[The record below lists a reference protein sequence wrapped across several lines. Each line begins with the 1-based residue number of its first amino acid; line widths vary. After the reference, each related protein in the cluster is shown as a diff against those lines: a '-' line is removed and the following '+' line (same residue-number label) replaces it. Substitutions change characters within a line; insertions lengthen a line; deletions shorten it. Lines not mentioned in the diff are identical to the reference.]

1 VVFLGLCSAKGSPG
15 VTVSGL
21 AFTLAWP
28 GPVILAECDP
38 AGGDLAAGFLREIP
52 LVGHGLGPLGASLR
66 RGRLAVDLWGHLVDL
81 APGAGTAMSRLVL
94 PGFAEPG
101 QARAWTDTPTP
112 GGATGWQQL
121 AALFTQLSGD
131 SQPDGPEGPSGD
143 LAGAGGRFDVIAD
156 CGRLTAPDAPVA
168 VLAAADL
175 VLLVARPTLVSV
187 RAAAVGL
194 EELARHGIG
203 PVGLVMVGDGEY
215 APAECARQLGTRLVA
230 ALPADPATARV
241 LSQGGRAHRGRL
253 LRAAAHVGSAL
264 AGTPHPPVTP
274 ARRDGGR
281 RPPGDLLP
289 DQEHGP
295 GPLLGCRHRGE
306 VSDVR

>member
-1 VVFLGLCSAKGSPG
+1 

-28 GPVILAECDP
+28 APVILAECDP

-52 LVGHGLGPLGASLR
+52 MVGHGLGTLGASLR
-66 RGRLAVDLWGHLVDL
+66 RGRLAADLWGQLVDL

-121 AALFTQLSGD
+121 AALFTQLSG
-131 SQPDGPEGPSGD
+131 SHGSEGPDGD
-143 LAGAGGRFDVIAD
+143 VAGSGGRFDVIAD
-156 CGRLTAPDAPVA
+156 CGRLTAPDAPVG

-187 RAAAVGL
+187 RGAAVGL
-194 EELARHGIG
+194 AELARHGIG

-241 LSQGGRAHRGRL
+241 LSQAGRAHRGRL

-264 AGTPHPPVTP
+264 AGTPRPPATP
-274 ARRDGGR
+274 SRLDGGQ
-281 RPPGDLLP
+281 RPPGDP
-289 DQEHGP
+289 QPGQEHGP
-295 GPLLGCRHRGE
+295 GPLLGRRRRGE
-306 VSDVR
+306 TSDVR